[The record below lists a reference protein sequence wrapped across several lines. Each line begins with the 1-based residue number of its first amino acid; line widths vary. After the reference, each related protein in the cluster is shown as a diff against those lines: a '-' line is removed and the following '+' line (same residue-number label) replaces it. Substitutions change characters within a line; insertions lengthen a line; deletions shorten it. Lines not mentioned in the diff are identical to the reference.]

1 MRAVQF
7 SAFGKPS
14 QLRLVELPDPQ
25 PDARNAVVKVIASSV
40 NPSDVKNVAGAMEGT
55 VLPRVPGRD
64 FSGIVEHGPA
74 DWQGAEVW
82 GAGGDI
88 GFARD
93 GAHAERLLFPV
104 AALRRKPH
112 NLSHEQASAI
122 GVNFLIA
129 WLGAITYA
137 KLEAGDEV
145 AVIGVSGGVGG
156 AVTQLAKARG
166 ARVIGFDRT
175 PPAHD
180 APAAKLLDRFEL
192 TNVDVVAAVRDF
204 THGRGASLVF
214 DAVGGPMFDTRC
226 ARPRIADASSSSRR
240 PAGGASTSICSTSFT
255 TRRSSS
261 APTAARSTNCT
272 RPTSSSRCGAVSNW
286 APTMPPSS
294 PNAMDSRKPCAPTKR
309 SKAGP
314 PDASSSP
321 RKEYRGTHRPRR
333 FVLVPGAAAE
343 FERLIVDNATRSV
356 SDEPGCLRFTC
367 SARRPH
373 RTRSCSTKCT
383 PMRRRSR
390 RTGRART
397 F

>member
-25 PDARNAVVKVIASSV
+25 PDTRNAVVKVIASSV

-192 TNVDVVAAVRDF
+192 TTVDIAAAVRDF

-214 DAVGGPMFDTRC
+214 DAVGGPMFEHALRS
-226 ARPRIADASSSSRR
+226 AAHRGRVVVI
-240 PAGGASTSICSTSFT
+240 ASTG
-255 TRRSSS
+255 RRRVDFDLLDFYHNE
-261 APTAARSTNCT
+261 TQLF
-272 RPTSSSRCGAVSNW
+272 GA
-286 APTMPPSS
+286 
-294 PNAMDSRKPCAPTKR
+294 DSRKVDEGHTADILESLRRGFELGTYHAPVIAER
-309 SKAGP
+309 FGLE
-314 PDASSSP
+314 DAVRAYESVES
-321 RKEYRGTHRPRR
+321 GT
-333 FVLVPGAAAE
+333 PG
-343 FERLIVDNATRSV
+343 RVVI
-356 SDEPGCLRFTC
+356 
-367 SARRPH
+367 
-373 RTRSCSTKCT
+373 T
-383 PMRRRSR
+383 P
-390 RTGRART
+390 
-397 F
+397 